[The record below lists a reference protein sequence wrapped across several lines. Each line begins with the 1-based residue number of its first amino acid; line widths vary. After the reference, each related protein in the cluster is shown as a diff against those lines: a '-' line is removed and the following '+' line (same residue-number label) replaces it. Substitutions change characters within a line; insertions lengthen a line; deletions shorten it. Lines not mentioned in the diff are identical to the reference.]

1 MKRTIRPILAL
12 SAALMIAAIFI
23 ACTNDDNPSNH
34 KPFSE
39 DDATLVIN
47 DAELRSAITKSTP
60 VKLAND
66 IKLSNSTLNIAE
78 GTTVTLDLGGHTLD
92 RGRTSREWNTGG
104 QVITVR
110 KGATLNLS
118 NGTLT
123 GGWGGNGGGL
133 ANEGGTAN
141 LKDVNITGCIGDD
154 RGGGISNQGTLTMT
168 GGSISGNTSKDGTD
182 PKGGGGLFNYKD
194 ATATLKGVSITGNK
208 ADIYGGGGIC
218 NFGVMTIDGCTITGN
233 TAGSEGGG
241 IWQEGTLNIQ
251 GTVKVTDNKA
261 KDAISSNV
269 YLYEGALV
277 NVTGSLEGSK
287 IGISMKDMTGT
298 FTSGYNTKN
307 SGVNPATIFSADL
320 PEVQAVSPD
329 DNSEAQ
335 LTNALPEGSVYYI
348 ERAWDDANKVV
359 TVQVRILSS
368 DEYTTL
374 EGGDDIELAPGYY
387 VVKGNIEHDD
397 IIMTGN
403 GVHHLIICDGAKVE
417 ADILKV
423 CESETLIIY
432 GQNLNTGT
440 VYVPNGAD
448 DMYEQEAAIGGDES
462 HSAGTIIFHGATIE
476 TQGHGGAAGIG
487 GGFRGNG
494 GTVTIYGGVIH
505 TTGGTNTE
513 TESGAGIGGGFEGN
527 GGTVTIYGGQIFAQG
542 NFYGGAG
549 IGSGDNRSSN
559 ILSMAERN
567 TETLKNSPHDGG
579 TVTIYGG
586 YIEATGGTSS
596 AGIGGGSDG
605 GGANVTIHGG
615 VVKAWGNGN
624 GAGIGTGVKLEDGIS
639 YLGELTVTGG
649 EVYAYGSASGSP
661 DGPGGGAGIGGGRDA
676 NGSKVTISGG
686 YVYAKGGNFAAG
698 IGSGCE
704 SLFNGGVQAG
714 SLTVTGG
721 RVEAYG
727 GEDAA
732 GIGGGEDA
740 DGGTVTISGGYV
752 YAKGSYG
759 GAGIGGGEE
768 GDGANVTITGGTVHA
783 SAGSG
788 GTGNRAIGP
797 GYGSDAYGSLTI
809 GDLMMVYSER
819 MAAAVERH
827 DMCWYRTDVHVE
839 LCTHPGYTA
848 DTCPYHKH

>member
-1 MKRTIRPILAL
+1 MKYSCKTLLAL
-12 SAALMIAAIFI
+12 FAASMMAVSFT
-23 ACTNDDNPSNH
+23 ACSSDDDNLNPENNDS
-34 KPFSE
+34 FVDE
-39 DDATLVIN
+39 DATLVTN
-47 DAELRSAITKSTP
+47 DAELRDAITKGTP

-66 IKLSNSTLNIAE
+66 IKLTGSTLNIAE

-92 RGRTSREWNTGG
+92 RGLTSREWNTGG

-123 GGWGGNGGGL
+123 GGWGGNSGGI
-133 ANEGGTAN
+133 ANEEGTAN
-141 LKDVNITGCIGDD
+141 LKDVNITGCTGDD

-218 NFGVMTIDGCTITGN
+218 NFGALTIDGCTITGN

-241 IWQEGTLNIQ
+241 IWQEGTLNVQ

-298 FTSGYNTKN
+298 FTSGYNTN
-307 SGVNPATIFSADL
+307 NNGVNPTTIFSADL
-320 PEVQAVSPD
+320 SGVMSVSLD
-329 DNSEAQ
+329 DNNETQ
-335 LTNALPEGSVYYI
+335 LTNALPDGDIYYI
-348 ERAWDDANKVV
+348 EHSWDDASMTLKAEIKTLKSGSY
-359 TVQVRILSS
+359 TVLS
-368 DEYTTL
+368 D
-374 EGGDDIELAPGYY
+374 GDDITLQPGYY
-387 VVKGNIEHDD
+387 VVKDNIEVDD
-397 IIMTGN
+397 IILEGS
-403 GVHHLIICDGAKVE
+403 GEHHFILCDGAQIE
-417 ADILKV
+417 ADILNV
-423 CESETLIIY
+423 EEGQTAIIY
-432 GQNLNTGT
+432 GQANNSGRLYIERG
-440 VYVPNGAD
+440 YD
-448 DMYEQEAAIGGDES
+448 DEFNYDS
-462 HSAGTIIFHGATIE
+462 
-476 TQGHGGAAGIG
+476 
-487 GGFRGNG
+487 
-494 GTVTIYGGVIH
+494 
-505 TTGGTNTE
+505 
-513 TESGAGIGGGFEGN
+513 
-527 GGTVTIYGGQIFAQG
+527 
-542 NFYGGAG
+542 G
-549 IGSGDNRSSN
+549 IGSRAS
-559 ILSMAERN
+559 
-567 TETLKNSPHDGG
+567 KPCG
-579 TVTIYGG
+579 TVI
-586 YIEATGGTSS
+586 
-596 AGIGGGSDG
+596 
-605 GGANVTIHGG
+605 IHGG
-615 VVKAWGNGN
+615 DIHAEGKN
-624 GAGIGTGVKLEDGIS
+624 
-639 YLGELTVTGG
+639 
-649 EVYAYGSASGSP
+649 
-661 DGPGGGAGIGGGRDA
+661 GGAGIGGGGKGNGGNIIIYGGNVYALAGSTKDVAGSGIGGGCQASGGTITIYGGNIKADGTGGGAGLGSGSNKDDPGGHGTGPLADA
-676 NGSKVTISGG
+676 GPITGGTIVICGGYIDAVGGGHAAGIGGGYDGGGAHVTINGGIVKATSTYRGPGIGAGETFTDALQFRGKLTVNGGEVYATGDKNAAGIGGGKDTNGCEVIINGG
-686 YVYAKGGNFAAG
+686 YVYAKGGAYAAG
-698 IGSGCE
+698 IGSGNE
-704 SLFNGGVQAG
+704 GITKGGVNGG

-740 DGGTVTISGGYV
+740 DCGTINISGGYV

-768 GDGANVTITGGTVHA
+768 GDGGNVTITGGTVHA

-788 GTGNRAIGP
+788 ETGNRAIGP

-848 DTCPYHKH
+848 DTCPYHNH